1 MPQVYRTIALVP
13 RHEMEEILADKGQ
26 VASRGEGRGSRVEG
40 RGLEVEGGGPDGTA
54 GALVAK

>member
-40 RGLEVEGGGPDGTA
+40 SKWREEGKTDLPERS
-54 GALVAK
+54 

>member
-40 RGLEVEGGGPDGTA
+40 SKWRVEGKTDLPERS
-54 GALVAK
+54 